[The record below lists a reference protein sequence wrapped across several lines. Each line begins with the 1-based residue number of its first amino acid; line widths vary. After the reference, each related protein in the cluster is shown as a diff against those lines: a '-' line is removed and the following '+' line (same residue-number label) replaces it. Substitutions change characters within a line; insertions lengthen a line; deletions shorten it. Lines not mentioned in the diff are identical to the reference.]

1 MEQSSQARTWTAE
14 EVEEIRKIRKLQLLI
29 NLVMQEIATSPKLT
43 VEEASAMV
51 ANARRTALA
60 MFPGKELA
68 FDLLYRPRL
77 QRVMNERYR
86 IQ

>member
-1 MEQSSQARTWTAE
+1 MEQSGQARTWTAE
-14 EVEEIRKIRKLQLLI
+14 EIEEIRKIRKLQLLI
-29 NLVMQEIATSPKLT
+29 NLVMQEIATSPELT
-43 VEEASAMV
+43 VEQASEMV

-77 QRVMNERYR
+77 QRMMNERFR